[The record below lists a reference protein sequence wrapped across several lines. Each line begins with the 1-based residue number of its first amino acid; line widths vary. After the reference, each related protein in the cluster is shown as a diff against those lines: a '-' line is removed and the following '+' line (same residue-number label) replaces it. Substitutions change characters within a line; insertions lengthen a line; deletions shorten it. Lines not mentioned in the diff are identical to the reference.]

1 MFNKNTVK
9 GLEGDVHYR
18 SGTSDHND
26 TRIFEEEFYTN
37 NNGVLSNS
45 EFLKL
50 LWIIFSS
57 DSLTFINEHQLCL
70 ILELKVGILK
80 WNPWWVKPTSV
91 NDWLELHVGPTSAD
105 WMSVPVNTNPLGVS
119 WSVFLW
125 LSSCKSGTRRSAGH
139 KEFGE
144 VVKMMRN
151 DLFSTLYWTGINLE
165 ITKLL
170 KYMLKLV
177 YTGGFQVLVSSF
189 ILTWIC
195 PIF

>member
-37 NNGVLSNS
+37 NDGILSNS
-45 EFLKL
+45 EFLKF

-70 ILELKVGILK
+70 ILLK

>member
-105 WMSVPVNTNPLGVS
+105 WMSVPVNTCFSINMVTKKKKILSAFPGLCFYGWAAVS
-119 WSVFLW
+119 QEHVAL
-125 LSSCKSGTRRSAGH
+125 LVIK
-139 KEFGE
+139 
-144 VVKMMRN
+144 
-151 DLFSTLYWTGINLE
+151 NLE
-165 ITKLL
+165 KWL
-170 KYMLKLV
+170 KWWEMISSPHF
-177 YTGGFQVLVSSF
+177 TGLE
-189 ILTWIC
+189 
-195 PIF
+195 